1 MPYQDTTMLLII
13 CYVFG
18 VLTACALYLV
28 IVAPLNRKKFDKGYH
43 AGFLDGIDYAERAN
57 NDDC

>member
-1 MPYQDTTMLLII
+1 MTYHDATMLLII

-28 IVAPLNRKKFDKGYH
+28 IVAPLDKKKYDKGYH
-43 AGFLDGIDYAERAN
+43 AGFLDGIEYAERAN

>member
-1 MPYQDTTMLLII
+1 MPYQDGTILLII

-18 VLTACALYLV
+18 ILTACALYLA
-28 IVAPLNRKKFDKGYH
+28 IIAPLEKKKYDKGYH
-43 AGFLDGIDYAERAN
+43 AGFLDGIEYAERAN

>member
-1 MPYQDTTMLLII
+1 MPYHDATMLLII

-28 IVAPLNRKKFDKGYH
+28 IVSPLNKKKYNKGYH

-57 NDDC
+57 NDVC

>member
-1 MPYQDTTMLLII
+1 MPYHDGTMLLII

-28 IVAPLNRKKFDKGYH
+28 IVSPLDRKKYDKGYH
-43 AGFLDGIDYAERAN
+43 AGFLDGIEYAERAN
-57 NDDC
+57 NDEC